1 MILRSEFF
9 SYIPIVLERSPA
21 RQKLSLSN
29 SVSVSGIACSFDTEN
44 KYEVTAILCEKQTL
58 YFENKNGIITFNFE
72 ISGLTGPTRT
82 LYVHSI
88 LRDPGLTLR
97 IEQNHIGRRAGKYRE
112 GDYPASEILA
122 ANHYMF
128 AMREMLYALDLPQYL
143 NRNRLGYL
151 LILGF
156 ETNNEIHTDYP
167 PHWHLIYR
175 WPNHAGSPAPH
186 IYLAPDGKMTENAC
200 YVDCAH
206 GTHRDYSAGEWC
218 PFVDPYGHD
227 VCAIRINADGG
238 MSITK
243 PMSSIYTM
251 SAYTPD
257 VGVTIYKDDTLIGT
271 IRTENDTDQGIFN
284 VTWNST
290 GNLNFHGSYSETI
303 EYNPL
308 TGAILKIK
316 R

>member
-1 MILRSEFF
+1 
-9 SYIPIVLERSPA
+9 
-21 RQKLSLSN
+21 
-29 SVSVSGIACSFDTEN
+29 
-44 KYEVTAILCEKQTL
+44 
-58 YFENKNGIITFNFE
+58 
-72 ISGLTGPTRT
+72 
-82 LYVHSI
+82 
-88 LRDPGLTLR
+88 
-97 IEQNHIGRRAGKYRE
+97 
-112 GDYPASEILA
+112 
-122 ANHYMF
+122 MF

-271 IRTENDTDQGIFN
+271 IRTENDTDQGIFS